1 MDRQLLTAK
10 LTALLLTASVVAT
23 ATTFAH
29 AQGFDNRQAAI
40 APYEAMI
47 PAAADAEDFAELTE
61 EVSAVPATFDP
72 WWSGAVTNQMR
83 RTSNPIPANLE
94 SLIISALQNSAQIKV
109 FSDLPLIRQTA
120 ITEADAAFD
129 WEAFMETRWN
139 DISEPVGNTL
149 TTGGPPRFRDHDWTY
164 SAGARRKNTYGGR
177 FEAAQR
183 FGHRN
188 NNSVFFLPNNQG
200 TSRLTLSYTQ
210 PLLRAAGRVYNT
222 SLTVLAAIDA
232 EIAQDEFVRQ
242 LQSHLLEVTR
252 AYWGLHLER
261 GALVQ
266 RRRVYERAL
275 ETLKELEGRQRVD
288 AVESQL
294 VRVRAAVTERR
305 AELVRAYTAV
315 KNAQERIQALVNDP
329 ELAMIDGLEL
339 VPIDTP
345 TRDMVPVDMQSSLSI
360 ALQQRPEIGQAVKQI
375 KASCVRL
382 NMAKNELLPQL
393 DAVLETYVSG
403 LQGNSDIGG
412 AWVDQFSEGEP
423 SYSVGLQ
430 YSIPIWRRAG
440 NARLQRRRLEV
451 RQLQNQFRSTVETLM
466 LEVKVAVREVSTS
479 YREASAKYESMLAA
493 QKQLEFIQARWKH
506 LPGEDRS
513 VGLYLEDLLNAQE
526 RLAATEFGFLKAQT
540 TYSLS
545 LMNLKRAMGTLL
557 QDEQI
562 VHGVTCEC
570 CLPRNVLDKT
580 PTAEIVPGQL
590 DANPGQSAEPIYSM
604 PPLPTTSQREQSG
617 QLAPVVR
624 TAGSRATR

>member
-1 MDRQLLTAK
+1 MLLTACVV
-10 LTALLLTASVVAT
+10 TAAT
-23 ATTFAH
+23 SITH
-29 AQGFDNRQAAI
+29 AQGFDSRQAAI

-61 EVSAVPATFDP
+61 ALPPVPGAFEP
-72 WWSGAVTNQMR
+72 WWTGAVTNQMR

-164 SAGARRKNTYGGR
+164 AAGVRRKNTVGG
-177 FEAAQR
+177 FVEAAQQ
-183 FGHRN
+183 FGHQN

-200 TSRLTLSYTQ
+200 TARLTLSYTQ
-210 PLLRAAGRVYNT
+210 PLLRGTGRVYNT

-232 EIAQDEFVRQ
+232 EIAQDEFIRQ

-261 GALVQ
+261 AALIQ
-266 RRRVYERAL
+266 RRRVYDRAL

-329 ELAMIDGLEL
+329 ELATVEALEL
-339 VPIDTP
+339 VPVDTP
-345 TRDMVPVDMQSSLSI
+345 TKDMVSADMQSSLSI

-412 AWVDQFSEGEP
+412 AWTDQFTEGEP

-479 YREASAKYESMLAA
+479 YREASAKYQSMLAA

-526 RLAATEFGFLKAQT
+526 RLAAAEFGFLKAQT

-570 CLPRNVLDKT
+570 CLPRNVLDKA
-580 PTAEIVPGQL
+580 PTAETTIPPIEAIPGQ
-590 DANPGQSAEPIYSM
+590 PSEPLYSL
-604 PPLPTTSQREQSG
+604 PPIPATSQRNQSV
-617 QLAPVVR
+617 QTAPVVQA
-624 TAGSRATR
+624 AGSRTTR